1 VHARSHAHTGHAAP
15 DERPSRP
22 RPGTEPGVGVAALLA
37 AVRAVPGVS
46 DAQVRTSAD
55 GDRTLRLDLV
65 EGADPATVAA
75 EVSAVLEDRLGLL
88 ADPSRVVTGSDGGAG
103 SDRMVGAIS
112 VPIGAPPRSVLAGR
126 VQVTTSGLDATAQ
139 VTLRAGERDVTGIA
153 TGPAV
158 EDAILRTVATATLQ
172 AVDQLLDGR
181 ARCGLDSAVVTEA
194 GADRIAVT
202 VVTLLTEAGSN
213 RIAGAALIRGDARQA
228 MARAVLG
235 SLNRR
240 LDGFFSGVATAPGDA
255 ETVSPVQNRER
266 ETR

>member
-15 DERPSRP
+15 DERPGRP
-22 RPGTEPGVGVAALLA
+22 RPGTEPGIGVAALLA

-55 GDRTLRLDLV
+55 GDRTLRLDLA
-65 EGADPATVAA
+65 EGADPAVVAA

-88 ADPSRVVTGSDGGAG
+88 ADPSRAVAGAEGIAAGILGS
-103 SDRMVGAIS
+103 IS

-240 LDGFFSGVATAPGDA
+240 LDGFFSGVATGPGDA